1 MSDESFPIKDDQ
13 QSKAETQDWEELFIN
28 HPLRPYI
35 LKANRD
41 LRGEQTPYTPIKE
54 VWHNDF
60 LVEDSTDFLLDY
72 LKLVEIQVN
81 RVDKLVES
89 AQEYCD
95 RMIETFPE
103 SQHITKKETAK
114 VGEKRKKRSQPHVN
128 IAQNNQSWVP
138 NFHPFLPLA
147 TPEALAMQAQFF
159 NTPFLNPSLYSQYPM
174 NPLGGL
180 PDVSGTGGESFG
192 VNIQSEKS
200 LDCIN
205 KDITKTTN

>member
-1 MSDESFPIKDDQ
+1 MSEKEVQETTEPVESKTNWND
-13 QSKAETQDWEELFIN
+13 LFID

-35 LKANRD
+35 LKANQD

-54 VWHNDF
+54 VWHNEY
-60 LVEDSTDFLLDY
+60 LSEDGTEFLLDY

-81 RVDKLVES
+81 RVDKLVDS

-95 RMIETFPE
+95 RMIETFPD

-128 IAQNNQSWVP
+128 IARENQQWVP
-138 NFHPFLPLA
+138 NLAHPFFPMA

-159 NTPFLNPSLYSQYPM
+159 NTPFLNPSMYSQYGGM

-180 PDVSGTGGESFG
+180 PDAAPSEGFG
-192 VNIQSEKS
+192 VNVQSEKS
-200 LDCIN
+200 KLDCIN
-205 KDITKTTN
+205 KDITKTTA